1 VLGLSIHQAFKFRLQ
16 RALGLASVSGSIC
29 GSAMARDGQIYLTSL
44 RDERTVYIDGRR
56 VADVTKDPAFAN
68 AVASA
73 ARLYDFQVER
83 ANIELMTFRSPTSG
97 GQVNRAWQLPRNYN
111 ELVQRRRA
119 LEQWARLTCGMV
131 GRSPDHVASTLAG
144 FRMGLATFR
153 AYDPARAAAL
163 DDYFT
168 YARDNDL
175 FLSYVIINPQAD
187 KARSA
192 REQPDAH
199 LVASIVDEDTLG
211 ITIRGAKML
220 ATSGVMA
227 NELLVSGFQALQA
240 GDEAYAFT
248 AAVPLS
254 AKGLTLMS
262 RRSYEQNATS
272 AFDYPLAARFDEN
285 DAVVYF
291 EDVKIPWER
300 VFVCR
305 DLKMAQAQWHDTRA
319 HVFHNYQC
327 MIRLMVKLRF
337 LLGLARKI
345 AETNNI
351 INYPQVRET
360 LGLMAAKVNNI
371 DALVVAM
378 EAAGEAFEGYY
389 VPNRSML
396 CTAQVIA
403 QTTYPEIIEGIRTL
417 AGGGLIMLPASH
429 ADFDNP
435 RTNAIIQKTQRSSI
449 ASPVERVKLM
459 KLAWDAVGSEFGSRH
474 LQYEMFYS
482 GASFVTRGN
491 AFRFFDWGTAK
502 SIVEEFM
509 QTYDLP
515 AERKL
520 EPAAE

>member
-1 VLGLSIHQAFKFRLQ
+1 MAKDGRAYLG
-16 RALGLASVSGSIC
+16 
-29 GSAMARDGQIYLTSL
+29 SL
-44 RDERTVYIDGRR
+44 KDNRTIYIDGRR
-56 VADVTKDPAFAN
+56 VADVTTDPAFAN

-73 ARLYDFQVER
+73 ARLYDFQADP
-83 ANIELMTFRSPTSG
+83 ANLEAMTFRSPTNG
-97 GQVNRAWQLPRNYN
+97 ERVNRAWQLPRNHA
-111 ELVQRRRA
+111 ELVERRRA
-119 LEQWARLTCGMV
+119 LEQWATLTCGMV

-144 FRMGLATFR
+144 FRMGLSAFR
-153 AYDPARAAAL
+153 AYDPARAKAL
-163 DDYFT
+163 DDYYT

-175 FLSYVIINPQAD
+175 FLSYVIINPQSD
-187 KARSA
+187 KAKSA
-192 REQPDAH
+192 KAQPDEH
-199 LVASIVDEDTLG
+199 LVASIVDEDAQG

-248 AAVPLS
+248 AAVPLA
-254 AKGLTLMS
+254 AKGLSLMS

-272 AFDYPLAARFDEN
+272 TFDYPLASRFDEN

-291 EDVKIPWER
+291 DDVKIPWDR
-300 VFVCR
+300 VFVCK

-327 MIRLMVKLRF
+327 MIRLTVKLKF

-371 DALVVAM
+371 EALVVAM
-378 EAAGEAFEGYY
+378 EAAGEAFEGYF

-396 CTAQVIA
+396 CTAQVVA
-403 QTTYPEIIEGIRTL
+403 QTTYPEIVESIRTL
-417 AGGGLIMLPASH
+417 SGGGLIMLPASH
-429 ADFDNP
+429 ADFEAP
-435 RTNAIIQKTQRSSI
+435 RTNVIIHKTQRSPI
-449 ASPVERVKLM
+449 ASSVERVKLM

-482 GASFVTRGN
+482 GPTFVTRGN
-491 AFRFFDWGTAK
+491 SFRFFDWDMVKGL
-502 SIVEEFM
+502 VEDFM
-509 QTYDLP
+509 ESYDLP
-515 AERKL
+515 SQKPKL
-520 EPAAE
+520 SSAAE

>member
-1 VLGLSIHQAFKFRLQ
+1 
-16 RALGLASVSGSIC
+16 
-29 GSAMARDGQIYLTSL
+29 MAKDGQAYLKSL
-44 RDERTVYIDGRR
+44 HDDRCIYIDGRQ
-56 VADVTKDPAFAN
+56 VADVTQDAAFAN

-73 ARLYDFQVER
+73 ARLYDFQAEPKNVD
-83 ANIELMTFRSPTSG
+83 LMTFRSPTSG
-97 GQVNRAWQLPRNYN
+97 GQVNRAWQLPRSHG

-144 FRMGLATFR
+144 FRMGHAAFR
-153 AYDPARAAAL
+153 AYDKARAAAL
-163 DDYFT
+163 EDYFA

-175 FLSYVIINPQAD
+175 FLSYVIINPQSD
-187 KARSA
+187 KAKSA
-192 REQPDAH
+192 REQPDAQ
-199 LVASIVDEDTLG
+199 LVASIVDEDAHG
-211 ITIRGAKML
+211 ITVRGAKML

-254 AKGLTLMS
+254 AKGLTLVA

-272 AFDYPLAARFDEN
+272 LFDYPLASRFDEN
-285 DAVVYF
+285 DAVAYF
-291 EDVKIPWER
+291 EDVKIPWDR

-305 DLKMAQAQWHDTRA
+305 DLKMVQAQWHETRA

-327 MIRLMVKLRF
+327 MIRLTVKLHF

-345 AETNNI
+345 AEVNNI

-371 DALVVAM
+371 EALVVAM
-378 EAAGEAFEGYY
+378 EAAGEVYEGYY

-403 QTTYPEIIEGIRTL
+403 QTTYPEVVEGIRTL
-417 AGGGLIMLPASH
+417 AGGGLIMLPASY
-429 ADFDNP
+429 ADFESP
-435 RTNAIIQKTQRSSI
+435 ATNAIIHKTQRSPIVDS
-449 ASPVERVKLM
+449 VERVKLM

-482 GASFVTRGN
+482 GPAFVTRGN
-491 AFRFFDWGTAK
+491 AFRFFDWNAAK
-502 SIVEEFM
+502 SIAEEFM
-509 QTYDLP
+509 ATYDLP
-515 AERKL
+515 SEQKL
-520 EPAAE
+520 KAAE

>member
-1 VLGLSIHQAFKFRLQ
+1 
-16 RALGLASVSGSIC
+16 
-29 GSAMARDGQIYLTSL
+29 MTRDGQAYLTSL
-44 RDERTVYIDGRR
+44 RDERCIYIDGRR
-56 VADVTKDPAFAN
+56 VADVTEDAAFAN

-73 ARLYDFQVER
+73 ARLYDFQADP
-83 ANIELMTFRSPTSG
+83 ANLELMTFRSPTSG
-97 GQVNRAWQLPRNYN
+97 GQVSRAWQLPRDHG

-144 FRMGLATFR
+144 FRMGLSAFR

-163 DDYFT
+163 DDYFS

-187 KARSA
+187 KAKSA
-192 REQPDAH
+192 REQPDPH
-199 LVASIVDEDTLG
+199 LVAAIVDEDAAG
-211 ITIRGAKML
+211 ITVRGAKML

-254 AKGLTLMS
+254 ARGLTLLS
-262 RRSYEQNATS
+262 RRSYEANATS
-272 AFDYPLAARFDEN
+272 AFDYPLASRFDEN
-285 DAVVYF
+285 DAVVHF
-291 EDVKIPWER
+291 ADVKIPWDR

-327 MIRLMVKLRF
+327 MIRLSVKLRF

-351 INYPQVRET
+351 INIPQVRET
-360 LGLMAAKVNNI
+360 LGLMAAKVNTI
-371 DALVVAM
+371 AALVVAM
-378 EAAGEAFEGYY
+378 EAQGETFEGYY
-389 VPNRSML
+389 VPNRSTL
-396 CTAQVIA
+396 CAAQVVA
-403 QTTYPEIIEGIRTL
+403 QTTYPEIVEGIRTL

-429 ADFDNP
+429 ADFAAP
-435 RTNAIIQKTQRSSI
+435 ETNAIIHKTQRSAIADSI
-449 ASPVERVKLM
+449 ERVKLM

-491 AFRFFDWGTAK
+491 AFRFFDWSAATGM
-502 SIVEEFM
+502 VEEFM
-509 QTYDLP
+509 QTYGLP
-515 AERKL
+515 DERKL
-520 EPAAE
+520 NAAAE

>member
-1 VLGLSIHQAFKFRLQ
+1 
-16 RALGLASVSGSIC
+16 
-29 GSAMARDGQIYLTSL
+29 
-44 RDERTVYIDGRR
+44 
-56 VADVTKDPAFAN
+56 
-68 AVASA
+68 
-73 ARLYDFQVER
+73 
-83 ANIELMTFRSPTSG
+83 
-97 GQVNRAWQLPRNYN
+97 
-111 ELVQRRRA
+111 
-119 LEQWARLTCGMV
+119 
-131 GRSPDHVASTLAG
+131 
-144 FRMGLATFR
+144 
-153 AYDPARAAAL
+153 
-163 DDYFT
+163 
-168 YARDNDL
+168 
-175 FLSYVIINPQAD
+175 
-187 KARSA
+187 
-192 REQPDAH
+192 
-199 LVASIVDEDTLG
+199 
-211 ITIRGAKML
+211 
-220 ATSGVMA
+220 
-227 NELLVSGFQALQA
+227 
-240 GDEAYAFT
+240 
-248 AAVPLS
+248 
-254 AKGLTLMS
+254 
-262 RRSYEQNATS
+262 
-272 AFDYPLAARFDEN
+272 
-285 DAVVYF
+285 
-291 EDVKIPWER
+291 
-300 VFVCR
+300 
-305 DLKMAQAQWHDTRA
+305 
-319 HVFHNYQC
+319 
-327 MIRLMVKLRF
+327 VKLRF

>member
-1 VLGLSIHQAFKFRLQ
+1 MAKNG
-16 RALGLASVSGSIC
+16 RA
-29 GSAMARDGQIYLTSL
+29 YLTSL
-44 RDERTVYIDGRR
+44 RDNRSIYIDGRQ
-56 VADVTKDPAFAN
+56 VTDVTADVAFAN
-68 AVASA
+68 AVATA
-73 ARLYDFQVER
+73 ARLYDFQAEASNV
-83 ANIELMTFRSPTSG
+83 ELMTFRSPTSG
-97 GQVNRAWQLPRNYN
+97 GQVNRAWQLPRSHG

-119 LEQWARLTCGMV
+119 LQQWAQLTCGMV

-144 FRMGLATFR
+144 FRMGLAAFR

-187 KARSA
+187 KAKSA
-192 REQPDAH
+192 REQPDAQ
-199 LVASIVDEDTLG
+199 LFASIVDEDTQG

-227 NELLVSGFQALQA
+227 NELLVSGFQALQT

-262 RRSYEQNATS
+262 RRSYEQNAAST
-272 AFDYPLAARFDEN
+272 FDYPLASRFDEN

-291 EDVKIPWER
+291 EDVKISWDR

-327 MIRLMVKLRF
+327 MIRLTVKLQF

-371 DALVVAM
+371 EALVVAM
-378 EAAGEAFEGYY
+378 ESAGENFEGYY

-403 QTTYPEIIEGIRTL
+403 QTTYPEIVEAIRTL

-429 ADFDNP
+429 ADFESP
-435 RTNAIIQKTQRSSI
+435 VTNAIIHKTQRSPV
-449 ASPVERVKLM
+449 ANPVERVKLM

-482 GASFVTRGN
+482 GAAFVTRGN
-491 AFRFFDWGTAK
+491 AFRFFDWSGPK
-502 SIVEEFM
+502 RIVEEFM
-509 QTYDLP
+509 DTYELP
-515 AERKL
+515 AQRNL
-520 EPAAE
+520 RPAAE

>member
-1 VLGLSIHQAFKFRLQ
+1 
-16 RALGLASVSGSIC
+16 
-29 GSAMARDGQIYLTSL
+29 MAKDGQAYLTSL
-44 RDERTVYIDGRR
+44 RDNRAIYIDGRR
-56 VADVTKDPAFAN
+56 VADVTKDAAFAN

-73 ARLYDFQVER
+73 ARLYDFQAEA
-83 ANIELMTFRSPTSG
+83 ANLELMTFRSPTSG
-97 GQVNRAWQLPRNYN
+97 GEVNRAWQLPRNYA

-119 LEQWARLTCGMV
+119 LEQWALLTCGMF

-144 FRMGLATFR
+144 FRMGLSVFR

-163 DDYFT
+163 DHYFAYT
-168 YARDNDL
+168 RDNDL

-199 LVASIVDEDTLG
+199 LVASIVDEDDHG

-254 AKGLTLMS
+254 AKGLMLMS
-262 RRSYEQNATS
+262 RRSYEQS
-272 AFDYPLAARFDEN
+272 ASSTFDYPLASRFDEN

-291 EDVKIPWER
+291 EDVKIPWDR

-305 DLKMAQAQWHDTRA
+305 DLKMAQAQWHETRA
-319 HVFHNYQC
+319 HVLHNYQC
-327 MIRLMVKLRF
+327 MIRLTVKLRF

-345 AETNNI
+345 AEINNI

-360 LGLMAAKVNNI
+360 LGLLAAKVNTI
-371 DALVVAM
+371 EALVVAM
-378 EAAGEAFEGYY
+378 ETAGESFEGYY

-396 CTAQVIA
+396 CTAQVVA
-403 QTTYPEIIEGIRTL
+403 QTTYPEVVEGVRTL

-429 ADFDNP
+429 ADFESP
-435 RTNAIIQKTQRSSI
+435 TTNSIIHKTQRSPI
-449 ASPVERVKLM
+449 ADSVERVKLM
-459 KLAWDAVGSEFGSRH
+459 KLAWDAIGSEFGSRH

-491 AFRFFDWGTAK
+491 AFRFFDWGAAK

-515 AERKL
+515 TEQKL
-520 EPAAE
+520 KPAAE